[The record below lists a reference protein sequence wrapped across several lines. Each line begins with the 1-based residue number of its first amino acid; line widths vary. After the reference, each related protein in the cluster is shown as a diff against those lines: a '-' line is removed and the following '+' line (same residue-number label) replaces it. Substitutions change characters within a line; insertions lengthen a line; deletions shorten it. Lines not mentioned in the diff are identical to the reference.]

1 MIIVPEIKCKKPPSR
16 RNEHDEIVPVL
27 MPVMLPVKAVPIVML
42 SVKMP
47 FLPIRFAHTQTVR
60 ARILFPTRR
69 AMRRARTHTDLYG
82 TG

>member
-1 MIIVPEIKCKKPPSR
+1 
-16 RNEHDEIVPVL
+16 